1 MDQHTH
7 RSGLSTEMDSLPLCE
22 IRVQDALF
30 SHCISLISEYVVPY
44 QWDAINDRLPDTEPS
59 HCIENFRIAAGEAEG
74 EFQGAVFQDT
84 DLYKWLETVA
94 FCIANG
100 TGGQYVALAD
110 EAIDLIRRAQEPDG
124 YINTYFTIKAP
135 HKKWTNLV
143 EGHELYSGGHLIEA
157 AVAYYE
163 ATGKRPILDVACRFA
178 DLVASIFG
186 DEPDKH
192 HGYPGHQEIELALV
206 KLYRV
211 TGEKRYLEL
220 ARHFIDA
227 RGQKPNYLLEEIKR
241 RNGDNIFPEFS
252 EYDAEYAQ
260 SHLPPLEQTTAVGH
274 AVRACYMYSAMADL
288 ALAYHDEPLERAC
301 KTLYDN
307 IVEKRMYLTGGI
319 GSSGKLERFTTD
331 YDLPNDSAYCESCA
345 SIGLMMFGQ
354 RMARLTGEAK
364 YYDTVERA
372 LCNTVLSGMSL
383 QGDRYFYVNPLE
395 VWPDNCLP
403 STSMSHVKPVR
414 QKWFACACCPPNIAR
429 TLASLGQYIYAKGP
443 GRLYVN
449 QFISSTVETCINGET
464 VSLAMVADCMHSGTV
479 QFRARGHVTLA
490 IRIPAYLRDP
500 VLLINGVETP
510 LAMEKGY
517 ALILVA
523 GEARLELRGQVEAHF
538 VAANRQVREDLGQV
552 AMEKGPYVYCLEEV
566 DNGNLL
572 ANIFVDP
579 TQALKETAPLEDFPG
594 ALPTLEL
601 QGERL
606 VETIEDPHALY
617 GLPHFAKKSVTL
629 QAIPYA
635 QWCNRTPGEMRVWL
649 KAKL

>member
-1 MDQHTH
+1 MESKPHWSVPGDAM
-7 RSGLSTEMDSLPLCE
+7 RAVPLRE
-22 IRVQDALF
+22 IRIKDALF
-30 SHCISLISEYVVPY
+30 SRYLSLVSDFVVPY
-44 QWDAINDRLPDTEPS
+44 QWNALNDRLENTEPS
-59 HCIENFRIAAGEAEG
+59 HCIANFRIAAGDQQG

-100 TGGQYVALAD
+100 TGEQYAALAD
-110 EAIDLIRRAQEPDG
+110 EAIDLIRRAQEKDG

-135 HKKWTNLV
+135 EKKWTNLV

-178 DLVASIFG
+178 DLVASRFG
-186 DEPDKH
+186 AEEGKC

-206 KLYRV
+206 KLYRA
-211 TGEKRYLEL
+211 TGETRYLEL
-220 ARHFIDA
+220 ARYFIYA
-227 RGQKPNYLLEEIKR
+227 RGQKPNYLLEEIKAR
-241 RNGDNIFPEFS
+241 KGDNLFPEFA
-252 EYDAEYAQ
+252 EYDAAYAQ
-260 SHLPPLEQTTAVGH
+260 SHLPVLEQTTAVGH
-274 AVRACYMYSAMADL
+274 AVRATYMYSAMADL
-288 ALAYHDEPLERAC
+288 ALELGDEALAHAC
-301 KTLYDN
+301 QTLYEN
-307 IVEKRMYLTGGI
+307 IVHRRMYLTGGI

-354 RMARLTGEAK
+354 RMARLTGEAS

-372 LCNTVLSGMSL
+372 LCNTVLAGMSI

-414 QKWFACACCPPNIAR
+414 QKWFVCACCPPNIAR
-429 TLASLGQYIYAKGP
+429 TLASLGQYIYAKAP
-443 GRLYVN
+443 GRLYVQ
-449 QFISSTVETCINGET
+449 QFISSSVTTDVDGRT
-464 VSLAMVADCMHSGTV
+464 VSLTMEADYMRSGTV
-479 QFRARGHVTLA
+479 KLHACGSATLA
-490 IRIPAYLRDP
+490 VRIPAYFRDAALT
-500 VLLINGVETP
+500 VNGAPASLTIER
-510 LAMEKGY
+510 GY
-517 ALILVA
+517 ALIPVN
-523 GEARLELRGQVEAHF
+523 GETEIELRGRVEAHF

-552 AMEKGPYVYCLEEV
+552 AMEKGPYVYCLEEQ
-566 DNGNLL
+566 DNGDLL
-572 ANIFVDP
+572 ANIYVDP
-579 TQALKETAPLEDFPG
+579 TQTLAEGAPLEGFPG

-606 VETIEDPHALY
+606 VETIEDPDALY
-617 GLPHFAKKSVTL
+617 GLPHFAKKAVAL
-629 QAIPYA
+629 KAVPYA

-649 KAKL
+649 RAKL